1 MSKIQVAIVGY
12 GNIGS
17 FCAQAVQAA
26 PDMDLVGIICP
37 EAKTLSLT
45 GIKVVEQLED
55 LGNAKIDVAIL
66 CVPSRLVTK
75 VAPKYLEL
83 GINTVDPYDVH
94 GVWDTLQEMDAHA
107 HKGNACAIISAGW
120 DPGSD
125 SIVRGLMLACVPRG
139 ITHTNFGPGM
149 SMGHTVAAKAV
160 PGVANALSMTI
171 PLGEGIH
178 RRMVYVQLKEGA
190 DFKQVEAAIKADAY
204 FVHDETH
211 VFQVDD
217 VTQLMDRGHSVL
229 LTRKGVSGT
238 TDNQNMS
245 FSMNINNPALT
256 SQIMVSCARAATRQ
270 GPGARTMLEI
280 PVMDMLPGER
290 KDLIQSLV

>member
-83 GINTVDPYDVH
+83 GINTVDPYGVH

>member
-17 FCAQAVQAA
+17 FCAQAVQAS

-45 GIKVVEQLED
+45 DIKVVEQLED

-107 HKGNACAIISAGW
+107 RKGNACAIISAGW

-217 VTQLMDRGHSVL
+217 VAQLMDRGHSVL

-256 SQIMVSCARAATRQ
+256 SQIMVSCARAATKQ

>member
-45 GIKVVEQLED
+45 GIKVVEQLEE
-55 LGNAKIDVAIL
+55 LGDVKIDVAIL

-107 HKGNACAIISAGW
+107 RKGNACAIISAGW

-217 VTQLMDRGHSVL
+217 VAQLMDRGHSVL

-256 SQIMVSCARAATRQ
+256 SQIMVSCARAATKQ

>member
-37 EAKTLSLT
+37 EAKTVSLP
-45 GIKVVEQLED
+45 GVKIVEELEE
-55 LGNAKIDVAIL
+55 LGGAKIDVAVL

-75 VAPKYLEL
+75 VAPKYLAL

-107 HKGNACAIISAGW
+107 RKGNACAIISAGW

-125 SIVRGLMLACVPRG
+125 SIIRGLMLACVPRG

-149 SMGHTVAAKAV
+149 SMGHTVAAKAI

-178 RRMVYVQLKEGA
+178 RRMVYVELKEGA
-190 DFKQVEAAIKADAY
+190 DFKEVEAAIKADAY
-204 FVHDETH
+204 FAHDETH

-217 VTQLMDRGHSVL
+217 VQQLMDRGHSVL

-256 SQIMVSCARAATRQ
+256 SQIMVACARAATRQ
-270 GPGARTMLEI
+270 GPGARTMLEV
-280 PVMDMLPGER
+280 PVIDLLPGER
-290 KDLIQSLV
+290 KDLIQKLV

>member
-94 GVWDTLQEMDAHA
+94 GVWDTLQEMDTHA
-107 HKGNACAIISAGW
+107 RKGNACAIISAGW

-217 VTQLMDRGHSVL
+217 VAQLMDRGHSVL

>member
-125 SIVRGLMLACVPRG
+125 SIIRGLMLACVPRG

-160 PGVANALSMTI
+160 PGVSNALSMTI

-256 SQIMVSCARAATRQ
+256 SQIMVSCARAATKQ

>member
-107 HKGNACAIISAGW
+107 RKGNACAIISAGW

-139 ITHTNFGPGM
+139 ITHTNFAPGM

-217 VTQLMDRGHSVL
+217 VAQLMDRGHSVL

-256 SQIMVSCARAATRQ
+256 SQIMVSCARAATKQ

>member
-107 HKGNACAIISAGW
+107 RKGNACAIISAGW

-160 PGVANALSMTI
+160 PGVANALSMTL

-217 VTQLMDRGHSVL
+217 VAQLMDRGHSVL

-256 SQIMVSCARAATRQ
+256 SQIMVSCARAATKQ

>member
-55 LGNAKIDVAIL
+55 LGDVKIDVAIL

-107 HKGNACAIISAGW
+107 RKGNACAIISAGW

-217 VTQLMDRGHSVL
+217 VAQLMDRGHSVL

>member
-1 MSKIQVAIVGY
+1 MSKIQVVIVGY

-107 HKGNACAIISAGW
+107 RKGNACAIISAGW

-217 VTQLMDRGHSVL
+217 VAQLMDRGHSVL

-256 SQIMVSCARAATRQ
+256 SQIMVSCARAATKQ

>member
-107 HKGNACAIISAGW
+107 RKGNACDIISAGW

-217 VTQLMDRGHSVL
+217 VAQLMDRGHSVL

-256 SQIMVSCARAATRQ
+256 SQIMVSCARAATKQ

>member
-45 GIKVVEQLED
+45 GIKVVEQLEE

-107 HKGNACAIISAGW
+107 RKGNACAIISAGW

-125 SIVRGLMLACVPRG
+125 SIIRGLMLACVPRG

-149 SMGHTVAAKAV
+149 SKGHTVAAKAV

-256 SQIMVSCARAATRQ
+256 SQIMVSCARAATKQ

>member
-26 PDMDLVGIICP
+26 PDMELVGIICP

-45 GIKVVEQLED
+45 GIKVVAQLEE
-55 LGNAKIDVAIL
+55 LGDVKIDVAIL

-107 HKGNACAIISAGW
+107 RKGNACAIISAGW

-125 SIVRGLMLACVPRG
+125 SIIRGLMLACVPRG

>member
-45 GIKVVEQLED
+45 GIKVVEQLEE
-55 LGNAKIDVAIL
+55 LGDVKIDVAIL

-107 HKGNACAIISAGW
+107 RKGNACAIISAGW

>member
-55 LGNAKIDVAIL
+55 LVNAMIEVPIL

-107 HKGNACAIISAGW
+107 RKGNACAIISAGW

-217 VTQLMDRGHSVL
+217 VAQLMDRGHSVL

-256 SQIMVSCARAATRQ
+256 SQIMVSCARAATKQ

>member
-107 HKGNACAIISAGW
+107 RKGNACAIISAGW

-217 VTQLMDRGHSVL
+217 VAQLMDRGHSVL

-256 SQIMVSCARAATRQ
+256 SQIMVSCARAATKQ

>member
-107 HKGNACAIISAGW
+107 RKGNACAIISAGW

-190 DFKQVEAAIKADAY
+190 DFKQVETAIKADAY

-217 VTQLMDRGHSVL
+217 VAQLMDRGHSVL

-256 SQIMVSCARAATRQ
+256 SQIMVSCARAATKQ

>member
-45 GIKVVEQLED
+45 GIKVVEQLEE

-107 HKGNACAIISAGW
+107 RKGNACAIISAGW

-125 SIVRGLMLACVPRG
+125 SIIRGLMLACVPRG

-149 SMGHTVAAKAV
+149 SKGHTVAAKAV

>member
-37 EAKTLSLT
+37 ESKTLSLT
-45 GIKVVEQLED
+45 GIKVVEQLEE
-55 LGNAKIDVAIL
+55 LGDVKLDVAIL

-107 HKGNACAIISAGW
+107 RKGNACAIISAGW

-204 FVHDETH
+204 FAHDETH

-217 VTQLMDRGHSVL
+217 VAQLMDRGHSVL

>member
-160 PGVANALSMTI
+160 PGVANAL
-171 PLGEGIH
+171 GIH

>member
-1 MSKIQVAIVGY
+1 
-12 GNIGS
+12 
-17 FCAQAVQAA
+17 
-26 PDMDLVGIICP
+26 MDLVGIICP

-107 HKGNACAIISAGW
+107 RKGNACAIISAGW

-217 VTQLMDRGHSVL
+217 VAQLMDRGHSVL

-256 SQIMVSCARAATRQ
+256 SQIMVSCARAATKQ

>member
-217 VTQLMDRGHSVL
+217 VAQLMDRGHSVL

-256 SQIMVSCARAATRQ
+256 SQIMVSCARAATKQ

>member
-45 GIKVVEQLED
+45 DIKVVEQLED
-55 LGNAKIDVAIL
+55 LGDVKIDVAIL

-107 HKGNACAIISAGW
+107 RKGNACAIISAGW

-217 VTQLMDRGHSVL
+217 VAQLMDRGHSVL

-256 SQIMVSCARAATRQ
+256 SQIMVSCARAATKQ

>member
-45 GIKVVEQLED
+45 DIKVVEQLED

-107 HKGNACAIISAGW
+107 RKGNACAIISAGW

-217 VTQLMDRGHSVL
+217 VAQLMDRGHSVL

-256 SQIMVSCARAATRQ
+256 SQIMVSCARAATKQ

>member
-45 GIKVVEQLED
+45 DIKVVEQLED

-217 VTQLMDRGHSVL
+217 VAQLMDRGHSVL

-256 SQIMVSCARAATRQ
+256 SQIMVSCARAATKQ

>member
-1 MSKIQVAIVGY
+1 MDKIQVAIIGY

-17 FCAQAVQAA
+17 FCTQAVLAA

-37 EAKTLSLT
+37 EAKTISLP
-45 GIKVVEQLED
+45 GVKVVETQDQLD
-55 LGNAKIDVAIL
+55 GAKIDVAIL

-75 VAPKYLEL
+75 VAGQYLEQ

-94 GVWDTLQEMDAHA
+94 GVWDTLQVMDAHA
-107 HKGNACAIISAGW
+107 VKGGATAIISAGW

-125 SIVRGLMLACVPRG
+125 SIIRALMLACVPRG

-149 SMGHTVAAKAV
+149 SMGHTVAAKAIE
-160 PGVANALSMTI
+160 GVENALSMTI
-171 PLGEGIH
+171 PLGEGLH

-190 DFKQVEAAIKADAY
+190 DFDKVEAAIKADAY
-204 FVHDETH
+204 FAHDETH
-211 VFQVDD
+211 VFKVDD
-217 VTQLMDRGHSVL
+217 VNALMDRGHGVL
-229 LTRKGVSGT
+229 LTRKGVSGV

-245 FSMNINNPALT
+245 FSMSINNPALT
-256 SQIMVSCARAATRQ
+256 SQIMAACARAAVK
-270 GPGARTMLEI
+270 GAPGARTMIEI
-280 PVMDMLPGER
+280 PVIDLLPGER

>member
-107 HKGNACAIISAGW
+107 RKGNACAIISAGW

-139 ITHTNFGPGM
+139 ITHTKFGPGM

-217 VTQLMDRGHSVL
+217 VAQLMDRGHSVL

-256 SQIMVSCARAATRQ
+256 SQIMVSCARAATKQ

-280 PVMDMLPGER
+280 PVMDRLPGER

>member
-17 FCAQAVQAA
+17 FCSQAVQAA

-107 HKGNACAIISAGW
+107 RKGNACAIISAGW

-217 VTQLMDRGHSVL
+217 VAQLMDRGHSVL

-256 SQIMVSCARAATRQ
+256 SQIMVSCARAATKQ

>member
-45 GIKVVEQLED
+45 GIKVVEQLEE

-107 HKGNACAIISAGW
+107 RKGNACAIISAGW

-217 VTQLMDRGHSVL
+217 VAQLMDRGHSVL

-256 SQIMVSCARAATRQ
+256 SQIMVSCARAATKQ

>member
-1 MSKIQVAIVGY
+1 MDKIQVAIVGY

-17 FCAQAVQAA
+17 FCTQAVLAA
-26 PDMDLVGIICP
+26 PDMELVGIICP
-37 EAKTLSLT
+37 EAKTLNLPEF
-45 GIKVVEQLED
+45 KVVEELED
-55 LGNAKIDVAIL
+55 LGGAKIDVAIL

-75 VAPKYLEL
+75 VAPKYLER

-107 HKGNACAIISAGW
+107 RKGNASAIISAGW

-125 SIVRGLMLACVPRG
+125 SIIRALMLACVPRG

-149 SMGHTVAAKAV
+149 SMGHTVAAKAI

-171 PLGEGIH
+171 PLGEGLH
-178 RRMVYVQLKEGA
+178 RRMVYVELAEGT
-190 DFKQVEAAIKADAY
+190 DFKTVEAAIKADPY
-204 FVHDETH
+204 FAHDETH

-217 VTQLMDRGHSVL
+217 VKQLIDRGHSVL
-229 LTRKGVSGT
+229 LTRKGVSGV
-238 TDNQNMS
+238 TDNQNIS

>member
-26 PDMDLVGIICP
+26 PDMELVGIICP

-45 GIKVVEQLED
+45 GIKVVEQLEE
-55 LGNAKIDVAIL
+55 LGDVKIDVAIL

-107 HKGNACAIISAGW
+107 RKGNACAIISAGW

-125 SIVRGLMLACVPRG
+125 SIIRGLMLACVPRG

-178 RRMVYVQLKEGA
+178 RRMVYVQLRRLQAG
-190 DFKQVEAAIKADAY
+190 
-204 FVHDETH
+204 
-211 VFQVDD
+211 
-217 VTQLMDRGHSVL
+217 RGRH
-229 LTRKGVSGT
+229 
-238 TDNQNMS
+238 
-245 FSMNINNPALT
+245 
-256 SQIMVSCARAATRQ
+256 Q
-270 GPGARTMLEI
+270 GRRLFRP
-280 PVMDMLPGER
+280 
-290 KDLIQSLV
+290 

>member
-1 MSKIQVAIVGY
+1 MDKIQVAIVGY

-17 FCAQAVQAA
+17 FCTQAVLAA
-26 PDMDLVGIICP
+26 PDMNLVGIICP
-37 EAKTLSLT
+37 EAKTISLP
-45 GIKVVEQLED
+45 GVKVVETQEQLD
-55 LGNAKIDVAIL
+55 GAKIDVAIL

-75 VAPKYLEL
+75 VAGQYLEQ

-107 HKGNACAIISAGW
+107 VKGGATAIISAGW

-125 SIVRGLMLACVPRG
+125 SIIRALMLACVPRG

-149 SMGHTVAAKAV
+149 SMGHTVAAKAIE
-160 PGVANALSMTI
+160 GVENALSMTI
-171 PLGEGIH
+171 PLGEGLH

-190 DFKQVEAAIKADAY
+190 DFAKVEAAIKADAY
-204 FVHDETH
+204 FAHDETH
-211 VFQVDD
+211 VFKVDD
-217 VTQLMDRGHSVL
+217 VNALMDRGHGVL
-229 LTRKGVSGT
+229 LTRKGVSGV

-245 FSMNINNPALT
+245 FSMSINNPALT
-256 SQIMVSCARAATRQ
+256 SQIMAACARAAVK
-270 GPGARTMLEI
+270 GAPGARTMIEI
-280 PVMDMLPGER
+280 PVIDLLPGER

>member
-107 HKGNACAIISAGW
+107 RKGNACAIISAGW

-139 ITHTNFGPGM
+139 INHTNFGPGM

-217 VTQLMDRGHSVL
+217 VAQLMDRGHSVL

-256 SQIMVSCARAATRQ
+256 SQIMVSCARAATKQ

>member
-55 LGNAKIDVAIL
+55 LGNTKIDVAIL

-107 HKGNACAIISAGW
+107 RKGNACAIISAGW

-256 SQIMVSCARAATRQ
+256 SQIMVSCARAATKQ